1 MKKWGIMSSSDR
13 LYTPEEYLALERQ
26 APYKSEYIDGRI
38 YPLHR
43 KIRSI
48 TTPEEQAAHDTITTN
63 LLQIITRAVESKPY
77 QIFGAETALWIE
89 EVGFRTH
96 TDVMVIASEGQLE
109 HPNDHAVKNPLLIL
123 EIPTPS
129 SQAVNRGAKFVNCR
143 KLTSLSEY
151 ILISIDE
158 VHVERYRRDN
168 TFWVLNDLSE
178 FSDVIQLSSISSEIA
193 LSDIY
198 HNVQFPQC
206 RPEDNP
212 ETET

>member
-1 MKKWGIMSSSDR
+1 MALPNE

-26 APYKSEYIDGRI
+26 AQYKSEYLNGRI
-38 YPLHR
+38 YPLHP

-48 TTPEEQAAHDTITTN
+48 TTPEEQAAHDTIATS
-63 LLQIITRAVESKPY
+63 LLHIITSAVANKPY
-77 QIFGAETALWIE
+77 QVFGAETALWIE

-96 TDVMVIASEGQLE
+96 TDVMVIASECQLE
-109 HPNDHAVKNPLLIL
+109 HPNDHAIKNPLLIL
-123 EIPTPS
+123 EIPTPA
-129 SQAVNRGAKFVNCR
+129 SQAVNRGAKFVNYR

-158 VHVERYRRDN
+158 VHVEQYRRHN
-168 TFWVLNDLSE
+168 TFWVLNDLNE
-178 FSDVIQLSSISSEIA
+178 LNDVIQLSSISSEIA

-198 HNVQFPQC
+198 HNVQFPQH